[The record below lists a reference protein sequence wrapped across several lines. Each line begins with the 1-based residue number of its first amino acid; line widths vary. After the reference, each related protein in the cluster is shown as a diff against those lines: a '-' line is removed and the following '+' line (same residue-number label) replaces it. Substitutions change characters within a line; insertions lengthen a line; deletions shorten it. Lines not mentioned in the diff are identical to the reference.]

1 MKKEKTLQEVQ
12 EQIFEL
18 QEEKEKCDVKLKQLQ
33 NQGKKL
39 EKLANEKERKRRN
52 HRLIQRGLIVE
63 RVIENP
69 LLFTD
74 EEIEK
79 MLKIATDTAEYQK
92 AYDEVISKKDMKNE
106 TEEEMIELKTLVF
119 TEAPCKGKSSAGRK
133 APFRVYNCALSKLR
147 DFSKPL
153 KIQNLIKIC

>member
-39 EKLANEKERKRRN
+39 EMLANEKERKRRN

-106 TEEEMIELKTLVF
+106 TEEEMIE
-119 TEAPCKGKSSAGRK
+119 
-133 APFRVYNCALSKLR
+133 
-147 DFSKPL
+147 
-153 KIQNLIKIC
+153 

>member
-1 MKKEKTLQEVQ
+1 MKRKAIYLKKVCSLFQCKILKRRIKKIKKEKTLQEVQ

-106 TEEEMIELKTLVF
+106 TEL
-119 TEAPCKGKSSAGRK
+119 AK
-133 APFRVYNCALSKLR
+133 ALQLQILR
-147 DFSKPL
+147 
-153 KIQNLIKIC
+153 I

>member
-1 MKKEKTLQEVQ
+1 MKKGKTLQEVQ
-12 EQIFEL
+12 EQISEL

-69 LLFTD
+69 LMFTN
-74 EEIEK
+74 EEMEEL
-79 MLKIATDTAEYQK
+79 LKVATDTEKYRR
-92 AYDEVISKKDMKNE
+92 AYEEIINRKDIEDETD
-106 TEEEMIELKTLVF
+106 
-119 TEAPCKGKSSAGRK
+119 
-133 APFRVYNCALSKLR
+133 
-147 DFSKPL
+147 
-153 KIQNLIKIC
+153 IK

>member
-18 QEEKEKCDVKLKQLQ
+18 QEEKEKCDVKLKQLK

-106 TEEEMIELKTLVF
+106 TEEEMIE
-119 TEAPCKGKSSAGRK
+119 
-133 APFRVYNCALSKLR
+133 
-147 DFSKPL
+147 
-153 KIQNLIKIC
+153 

>member
-1 MKKEKTLQEVQ
+1 MLNLSLWKQADTKTEELKMKKENTLQEVQ

-18 QEEKEKCDVKLKQLQ
+18 QEEREKCDVKLKQLQ

-63 RVIENP
+63 RVIKNP
-69 LLFTD
+69 LIFTN

-79 MLKIATDTAEYQK
+79 LLNISTHTEEYRQ
-92 AYDEVISKKDMKNE
+92 AY
-106 TEEEMIELKTLVF
+106 EEMINGKDMEDE
-119 TEAPCKGKSSAGRK
+119 TE
-133 APFRVYNCALSKLR
+133 
-147 DFSKPL
+147 
-153 KIQNLIKIC
+153 IE

>member
-1 MKKEKTLQEVQ
+1 MKKEKTLQEIQ
-12 EQIFEL
+12 EQISEL

-63 RVIENP
+63 RVVKNS
-69 LLFTD
+69 LMFTN

-79 MLKIATDTAEYQK
+79 LLNIATNTAEYKK
-92 AYDEVISKKDMKNE
+92 AYAEMINRKDVENE
-106 TEEEMIELKTLVF
+106 TDIE
-119 TEAPCKGKSSAGRK
+119 
-133 APFRVYNCALSKLR
+133 
-147 DFSKPL
+147 
-153 KIQNLIKIC
+153 